1 MMEPTEPTDPP
12 STPDTPP
19 TPDPPAAA
27 PTMELPESLL
37 TIESVDDALLIYCEA
52 GLRPITIHAPIPVTA
67 ADGTTSFVCSCGKFH
82 DTTASG
88 SSSIG
93 KHPIVPNWQKR
104 DFKYEDLRDQVAR
117 QKFVPNL
124 GVVLGK
130 QPGGEYLIAIDVDD
144 ADRVAALEQELG
156 FLPPTPRCDSGR
168 GYRLFYSA
176 PPEIDVTQLQNV
188 TALTP
193 GATGKD
199 KIPGVDAKAESG
211 QVVVAPSLHA
221 NGKRYRWTVAGPVAR
236 LPVHWAMQLLKQKLD
251 IPKFVEKY
259 TPAEMTRPGRARKQ
273 AENYLN
279 AAVTGSCRALAAC
292 TQGNRN
298 NTLYATARRMFGFCA
313 GMSQSHQW
321 QWVHDELLR
330 AARACGLPEDES
342 LKTIASAERKVRESG
357 ETKVP
362 VPMVRSG
369 GSPATGPTP
378 GSGLSEPPDPEEV
391 PLITHGGKPAIKVT
405 HELFKNVDEAI
416 EALRADDNLYQREQK
431 LVCVTRVSR
440 EQSENS
446 APVVSDDGK
455 IHRQLVEGTPLITEL
470 EIPNTRERLS
480 KVAIFQKWVEKQQRY
495 VPIMPTDEIVS
506 SVHKRKGDWPGIRTI
521 VGVVETPILRPDGI
535 VIQDAGYDKITHYVY
550 VPSTKFPDIVD
561 DHATRDNARWAFQ
574 YLSEIFTDFPYVNDA
589 HRSVPVAAI
598 LTLVARPAIL
608 GSIPAIL
615 FDAST
620 RGSGKTLQ
628 TDAIAMVVTGRGA
641 PRMNYTTDEVE
652 LEKILA
658 GYALKGSPFIC
669 LDNVPAMR
677 PFGGGPMDR
686 VITARDE
693 VELRVL
699 GATKVLTLPWRALVM
714 ATGNNMSLYGDTSR
728 RVLMARLEPAEESPE
743 HRTKFKH
750 DDLLVWIRKERPR
763 LVSAALLLLRAY
775 WCAGRPDMG
784 CARWGSFEEW
794 SRLIPNAIKF
804 AGGADPMG
812 ARPETEEEGV
822 DPELRSIR
830 YFLTKIHELLGN
842 EEFRISSLIDLLYK
856 SERKRDPDTMGIAPD
871 GLEDLRDAIETLV
884 GRRGMKFEGKG
895 TAPDPVELG
904 KRIGSFK
911 GRVIHSLRLVSKT
924 GHGGAMKWRIEKV
937 SVGTTISKSPD
948 SPE

>member
-1 MMEPTEPTDPP
+1 
-12 STPDTPP
+12 
-19 TPDPPAAA
+19 
-27 PTMELPESLL
+27 MELPDSLL
-37 TIESVDDALLIYCEA
+37 TIESVDDALLIYCEV
-52 GLRPITIHAPIPVTA
+52 GLRPITIHAPIPVVS

-104 DFKYEDLRDQVAR
+104 EFKYEDLRDQVAR
-117 QKFVPNL
+117 QKFIPNL

-144 ADRVAALEQELG
+144 ADRVAVLEQELG
-156 FLPPTPRCDSGR
+156 PLPPTPRCDSGR

-176 PPEIDVTQLQNV
+176 PSEIDVAQLQNV

-236 LPVHWAMQLLKQKLD
+236 LPVHWAMQLLKQKLE

-259 TPAEMTRPGRARKQ
+259 TPAEMTRPGRPRKQ

-362 VPMVRSG
+362 VPMVRSD
-369 GSPATGPTP
+369 GSSAATGPSFSPEP
-378 GSGLSEPPDPEEV
+378 GSGFPEPPDDETPA
-391 PLITHGGKPAIKVT
+391 PAPGDKPRIKVT

-416 EALRADDNLYQREQK
+416 VALRADDNLYQREQK
-431 LVCVTRVSR
+431 LVCITQISR

-446 APVVSDDGK
+446 APVASDDGK
-455 IHRQLVEGTPLITEL
+455 IHRQLVEGTPLIIEL
-470 EIPNTRERLS
+470 EMPNTRERLS

-495 VPIMPTDEIVS
+495 VSIMPTDEIVS
-506 SVHKRKGDWPGIRTI
+506 SLHKRKGDWPGIRTI
-521 VGVVETPILRPDGI
+521 VGVVETPILRPDGV

-561 DHATRDNARWAFQ
+561 DHATRDNACWAFKF
-574 YLSEIFTDFPYVNDA
+574 LSEIFADFPYVNDA
-589 HRSVPVAAI
+589 HRSVPIAAI

-628 TDAIAMVVTGRGA
+628 TDAVAMVVTGRGA
-641 PRMNYTTDEVE
+641 PRMNYTTDEIE

-677 PFGGGPMDR
+677 PFGGGPIDR

-699 GATKVLTLPWRALVM
+699 GATKVLTMPWRALVM

-728 RVLMARLEPAEESPE
+728 RVLLARLEPTEESPE

-750 DDLLVWIRKERPR
+750 DDLLGWIRSERPR
-763 LVSAALLLLRAY
+763 MVAAALLILRAY
-775 WCAGRPDMG
+775 WCAGRPNMG

-794 SRLIPNAIKF
+794 SRLIPHAIKF

-812 ARPETEEEGV
+812 ARPEAEEEV
-822 DPELRSIR
+822 DNDLRSIR
-830 YFLTKIHELLGN
+830 CIMTRLREIQGDDW
-842 EEFRISSLIDLLYK
+842 FRISSIVELLYRC
-856 SERKRDPDTMGIAPD
+856 ERPRDKDGNLQAD

-884 GRRGMKFEGKG
+884 GRRGMKFEGRS

-904 KRIGSFK
+904 KRLGAFK
-911 GRVIHSLRLVSKT
+911 GRIIGGLRLTTKS
-924 GHGGAMKWRIEKV
+924 GGGGVMRWRIE
-937 SVGTTISKSPD
+937 STVGPNLSLVPNPT
-948 SPE
+948 E

>member
-1 MMEPTEPTDPP
+1 MDSVETDLPEPPGPTEPPQP
-12 STPDTPP
+12 QVS
-19 TPDPPAAA
+19 
-27 PTMELPESLL
+27 LSIPESLL
-37 TIESVDDALLIYCEA
+37 SLETVEECVFTYSETGLKIVLL
-52 GLRPITIHAPIPVTA
+52 HAPTEN
-67 ADGTTSFVCSCGKFH
+67 GGCSCGKAH
-82 DTTASG
+82 DKTTSG

-93 KHPIVPNWQKR
+93 KHPILPNWQKR
-104 DFKYEDLRDQVAR
+104 EFSYDELRDQIAR
-117 QKFVPNL
+117 QRFTPNIGL
-124 GVVLGK
+124 VLGK
-130 QPGGEYLIAIDVDD
+130 QPGGEYLIAVDVDD
-144 ADRVAALEQELG
+144 ADRIAVLEQELG
-156 FLPPTPRCDSGR
+156 LLPPTPRCDSGR

-176 PPEIDVTQLQNV
+176 PLEIDPEQLQNV

-193 GATGKD
+193 GAAGKD
-199 KIPGVDAKAESG
+199 KIPGVDAKVEGG

-221 NGKRYRWTVAGPVAR
+221 NGKRYKWTVVGPVAP
-236 LPVHWAMQLLKQKLD
+236 LPVHWAMQLLKSKLE
-251 IPKFVEKY
+251 IPKFVQKY
-259 TPAEMTRPGRARKQ
+259 TPAEMTKPGNHRKRAER
-273 AENYLN
+273 YLEV
-279 AAVTGSCRALAAC
+279 AVTNQARALAAC
-292 TQGNRN
+292 GQGNRN
-298 NTLYATARRMFGFCA
+298 NTLYSTSCRMFEYCA
-313 GMSQSHQW
+313 GMHLSHQW

-330 AARACGLPEDES
+330 AARACGLTETES
-342 LKTIASAERKVRESG
+342 RKTIASAERRIRESG
-357 ETKVP
+357 STKVP
-362 VPMVRSG
+362 MVLAQPE
-369 GSPATGPTP
+369 GSPSTAAPTP
-378 GSGLSEPPDPEEV
+378 SSAPYLSEPPEPTES
-391 PLITHGGKPAIKVT
+391 PLITTGGKPAIKVT

-416 EALRADDNLYQREQK
+416 VALRTDDNLYQREQK
-431 LVCVTRVSR
+431 LVCITQISR

-446 APVVSDDGK
+446 APVESDDGK
-455 IHRQLVEGTPLITEL
+455 IHRQLVEGTPQIIEL

-480 KVAIFQKWVEKQQRY
+480 KVAIFQKWIEKQQRY

-506 SVHKRKGDWPGIRTI
+506 SVHKRKGNWPGIRTI

-550 VPSTKFPDIVD
+550 VPSSKFPDIVD

-574 YLSEIFTDFPYVNDA
+574 YLSEIFADFPYVNDA
-589 HRSVPVAAI
+589 HRSVPIAAI

-628 TDAIAMVVTGRGA
+628 TDAIATVVTGRGA
-641 PRMNYTTDEVE
+641 PRMNYTTDEIE

-750 DDLLVWIRKERPR
+750 DDLLGWIRSERPR
-763 LVSAALLLLRAY
+763 MVSAALLLLRAY
-775 WCAGRPDMG
+775 WCAGKPDMG

-794 SRLIPNAIKF
+794 SRLIPNAIRF

-812 ARPETEEEGV
+812 ARPELEEEV
-822 DPELRSIR
+822 DNELRSIR
-830 YFLTKIHELLGN
+830 CIITRLREIQGDDW
-842 EEFRISSLIDLLYK
+842 FRISSVVELLYK
-856 SERKRDPDTMGIAPD
+856 CERPRDKEGNLQQD
-871 GLEDLRDAIETLV
+871 GLEDLRDSVEMLV

-904 KRIGSFK
+904 KRLGAFK
-911 GRVIHSLRLVSKT
+911 GRIIGGLRLVTRSGGGGVMRWHIEKAQLGTDVSKT
-924 GHGGAMKWRIEKV
+924 TDGEI
-937 SVGTTISKSPD
+937 
-948 SPE
+948 